1 MEIHIR
7 KAILTTFALLIGLA
21 LMLGAGIIPAEVG
34 QSVGLV
40 TPGSDEG
47 YDPIPPGGDCRRMG
61 WNYSNNPFSGWPI
74 EEHVCDMDVIVWTYC
89 STYYPTEIPHWGIDV
104 AYPGIEGA
112 DVLAT
117 VDKAIVGRISD
128 EGRWNG
134 GMGNYVEL
142 RAVECWKEK
151 IRMLCRG
158 GFCVASPEQDPGDGS
173 GATPSERVE
182 VCRET
187 DWVATYMHLM
197 DVTVSVG
204 QRVDRGE
211 VIGHVGATGNASGF
225 HLHYEITS
233 PYDMPGG
240 AVDPLPTLCEEW
252 VE

>member
-1 MEIHIR
+1 MHIG
-7 KAILTTFALLIGLA
+7 KTIQFIFALLTGLA
-21 LMLGAGIIPAEVG
+21 LMLGGSVIPANAG
-34 QSVGLV
+34 QSVGLESANS
-40 TPGSDEG
+40 GNS
-47 YDPIPPGGDCRRMG
+47 YDPIPPGGDCRRTG
-61 WNYSNNPFSGWPI
+61 WNYGNNPFSGWPI

-89 STYYPTEIPHWGIDV
+89 STYYPTEIPHWGIDM
-104 AYPGIEGA
+104 AYDGIEGA

-117 VDKAIVGRISD
+117 VDKAIVGRIND

-134 GMGNYVEL
+134 GMGNYIEL

-151 IRMLCRG
+151 IRSLCRD
-158 GFCVASPEQDPGDGS
+158 GFCVASPEQDPGDGT
-173 GATPSERVE
+173 GTPPSERIE

-187 DWVATYMHLM
+187 EWVGTYMHLM
-197 DVTVSVG
+197 DVAVSVG

-211 VIGHVGATGNASGF
+211 VIGHVGATGNSSGF

-240 AVDPLPTLCEEW
+240 AVDPLPALCEEW